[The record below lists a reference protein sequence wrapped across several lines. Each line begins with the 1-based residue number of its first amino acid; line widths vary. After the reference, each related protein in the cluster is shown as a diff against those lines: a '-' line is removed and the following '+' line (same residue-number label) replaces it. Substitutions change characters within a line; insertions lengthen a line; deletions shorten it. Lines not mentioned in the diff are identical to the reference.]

1 MTDYQR
7 YFDNTTQYVSVMN
20 TKGSYVYTLP
30 HIHNHYE
37 IYYNISGAKGYMV
50 NGVFYKCCERDLIII
65 PRLLA
70 HKVILES
77 SDADYIRS
85 IINVDEKLLSV
96 LEMIYPEKE
105 ALKWLVEE
113 NTNAPKKTTLS
124 TKQHEAF
131 MELIAQYKTQNS
143 HEETLGSLAKI
154 LAFLRGCFSD
164 AVYAELLETD
174 EISPTDRILMII
186 EKGFNTLTV
195 SQVAELSH
203 YNSDHLNRVF
213 KAETG
218 FTVKHYLL
226 IRKLAESQKYL
237 CMGKSVEEACKLSG
251 FNNYSNF
258 SRTFKKYL
266 GDTPGAL
273 RKPTYYTGCDDSRYK
288 VVSMKN
294 M

>member
-1 MTDYQR
+1 MTDYQS
-7 YFDNTTQYVSVMN
+7 YFDSTTQYVSVMN
-20 TKGSYVYTLP
+20 TKGSFVNTLP

-37 IYYNISGAKGYMV
+37 IYYNIFGAKGYMV

-77 SDADYIRS
+77 SEADYRRC

-96 LEMIYPEKE
+96 LEMICPEKE
-105 ALKWLVEE
+105 VLKWLVEE
-113 NTNAPKKTTLS
+113 NPNAPKKTTLS
-124 TKQHEAF
+124 KEQHEAF
-131 MELIAQYKTQNS
+131 MKLATQYEMQNS
-143 HEETLGSLAKI
+143 HEESLGSLAKI
-154 LAFLRGCFSD
+154 LAFLRVCFTN
-164 AVYAELLETD
+164 AACAEFLETD
-174 EISPTDRILMII
+174 AVSNTDRILMII
-186 EKGFNTLTV
+186 EKGFTTLTV
-195 SQVAELSH
+195 SQIAQLTH

-237 CMGKSVEEACKLSG
+237 CMGKSVKEACKLSG

-258 SRTFKKYL
+258 LRTFKKYL
-266 GDTPGAL
+266 GYTPGNFDKTNIKI
-273 RKPTYYTGCDDSRYK
+273 RKEEEK
-288 VVSMKN
+288 
-294 M
+294 